1 MDRKQLEDFLAVIE
15 ESEKKYNTPELALQ
29 FLQEA
34 GVLDAAGNLTEY
46 YRSS

>member
-1 MDRKQLEDFLAVIE
+1 MHRKLLDDFLAAIE
-15 ESEKKYNTPELALQ
+15 EVRKKYNTPELLRQ

-34 GVLDAAGNLTEY
+34 GVVDANGELTEY

>member
-1 MDRKQLEDFLAVIE
+1 MERKQLEDFLAAIE
-15 ESEKKYNTPELALQ
+15 ETDKKYNTPELALQ

-34 GVLDAAGNLTEY
+34 GIVDADGKLTEY

>member
-1 MDRKQLEDFLAVIE
+1 MDRKQLDDFLAAIAEVR
-15 ESEKKYNTPELALQ
+15 KKYNTPELLRQ

-34 GVLDAAGNLTEY
+34 GVVDANGELTEY

>member
-1 MDRKQLEDFLAVIE
+1 MDRKQLDDFLAAIKEVR
-15 ESEKKYNTPELALQ
+15 KKYNTPELLRQ

-34 GVLDAAGNLTEY
+34 GVVDANGELTEY